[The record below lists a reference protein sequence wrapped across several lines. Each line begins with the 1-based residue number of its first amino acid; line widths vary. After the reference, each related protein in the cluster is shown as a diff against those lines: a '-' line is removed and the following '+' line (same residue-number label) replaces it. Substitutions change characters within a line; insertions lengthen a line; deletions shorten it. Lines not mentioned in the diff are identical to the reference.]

1 MARKE
6 DEDTPRAHRS
16 KGDDGAVAVEPGV
29 ASVAPTAEEQKA
41 WHEEHERLKEE
52 VGDYEKKLQDEQV
65 ERLRASGT
73 LPPVV
78 NPDSKLPHMVHER
91 HGQIAPPNQNPTARC
106 TVCGDPLAYGQ
117 NFVCVKHVR
126 AG

>member
-1 MARKE
+1 MARTK
-6 DEDTPRAHRS
+6 DEDAPRAHRG
-16 KGDDGAVAVEPGV
+16 KEDDEGVDNSPGIV
-29 ASVAPTAEEQKA
+29 SVAPSPEERKAYSAEQ
-41 WHEEHERLKEE
+41 ERLNEE
-52 VGDYEKKLQDEQV
+52 VGEYEKKIQDEQV
-65 ERLRASGT
+65 ERLRATGQ
-73 LPPVV
+73 LPPVI
-78 NPDSKLPHMVHER
+78 NPDSKVPHLVHER